1 MAERTVT
8 YRRGEQAAGSRT
20 GGVRCLICGQT
31 FWAQPLVWT
40 YTAEGAPL
48 RYAHIHHEGEMS
60 PPEVTATVEA
70 QEGER

>member
-8 YRRGEQAAGSRT
+8 YRRGEQAAGSRAA
-20 GGVRCLICGQT
+20 GLRCLICRRT

-40 YTAEGAPL
+40 YSAEGRPV

-60 PPEVTATVEA
+60 PPEIVALVE
-70 QEGER
+70 EES